1 MKLGFGKSTSNFLML
16 IHTSPHLLGLWTR
29 YIIQMLMNCEQA
41 RPHLVWLSTSLRLLC
56 YHSRVTADSYFYEVG
71 FFSMVLK
78 LLSTC
83 RSGSVCL
90 DVINQTWS
98 PMFGNFIPIVILLI
112 QAQNLTWML
121 TDKFFFFFFTSFFLH
136 TSVFQTYWMFLK
148 FSFHSFCS
156 IPILQTPLMVTQRL

>member
-1 MKLGFGKSTSNFLML
+1 
-16 IHTSPHLLGLWTR
+16 
-29 YIIQMLMNCEQA
+29 MLMNCEQA

-112 QAQNLTWML
+112 QAQNLT
-121 TDKFFFFFFTSFFLH
+121 
-136 TSVFQTYWMFLK
+136 
-148 FSFHSFCS
+148 
-156 IPILQTPLMVTQRL
+156 